1 MPHPEQAS
9 SEELAARN
17 AELLAVVAEQAVL
30 IETLRAEVAALRRQA
45 GRDSSNSSQPPSQ
58 DGPAAK
64 AGQRRRGGRGRAGRR
79 AGRKAIRVRAWRG
92 PPGRLRPGPARS
104 GYSLPLSTSPPP
116 TTDRRK
122 P

>member
-58 DGPAAK
+58 DSPAAAAK
-64 AGQRRRGGRGRAGRR
+64 KKVGRREARRARAGPPP
-79 AGRKAIRVRAWRG
+79 GGDKG
-92 PPGRLRPGPARS
+92 PPGARPARS
-104 GYSLPLSTSPPP
+104 GRPRETPGLEPGTCRAGGP
-116 TTDRRK
+116 R
-122 P
+122 